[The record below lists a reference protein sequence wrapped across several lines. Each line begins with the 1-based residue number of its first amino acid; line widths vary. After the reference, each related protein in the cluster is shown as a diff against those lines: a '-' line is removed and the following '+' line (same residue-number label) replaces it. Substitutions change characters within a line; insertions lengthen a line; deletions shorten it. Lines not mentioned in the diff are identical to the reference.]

1 MSWIATAVVVATSAG
16 SAAYQQRQSRKAAKK
31 GRAQALEDANS
42 ARKAEVFAQ
51 TEGEGIG
58 QMGKIA
64 LELDDE
70 IDPNITN
77 AKVGKSRVKL

>member
-1 MSWIATAVVVATSAG
+1 MSWIATAVIVTAG
-16 SAAYQQRQSRKAAKK
+16 SAAYQQRQSRKAQKK
-31 GRAQALEDANS
+31 GRQQALEDNAQ
-42 ARKAEVFAQ
+42 ARRSEVFAE
-51 TEGEGIG
+51 TEGAGIG

-77 AKVGKSRVKL
+77 VKSGKSRMVL